1 MPLPL
6 MAAAA
11 VAPKLLET
19 LGKVAK
25 GGGAALT
32 AGKFLDAAIPGRSEK
47 ALRGVQ
53 KDARTRLERGQ
64 YGYSDAE
71 KEQMAAKGAAV
82 RAQTFKQAQ
91 MPIGSTGTQSVR
103 DMVAQKSR
111 VALLD
116 KLQGGVVQDQM
127 TIEERSRKAGAAQ
140 QAQDITSTQALAADT
155 KKRTAALVGELP
167 DETKKGGLASNLLEG
182 AATLGQKKKS
192 SDEEVMKG
200 ITSGTLP
207 V

>member
-1 MPLPL
+1 
-6 MAAAA
+6 MAAISD
-11 VAPKLLET
+11 KLLKV
-19 LGKVAK
+19 LGPAAK
-25 GGGAALT
+25 IAGAGLT

-71 KEQMAAKGAAV
+71 KEQKAAKGAAV

-91 MPIGSTGTQSVR
+91 MPIGNTGAQSVR

-127 TIEERSRKAGAAQ
+127 TIEEQSRKAGAAQ
-140 QAQDITSTQALAADT
+140 HDKDTASTRALAADT
-155 KKRTAALVGELP
+155 QKRTSAIVGELP
-167 DETKKGGLASNLLEG
+167 DEKKKGGLASNLLEG